1 MARSRIRLLA
11 DQAHRARRITSTFGR
26 IYLGIKANQWTARR
40 VPPQEMQWRW
50 KRFNRRSA
58 EAILELAVELRGLVL
73 KGCQFIGSRSDV
85 LPPEYIEVLSKLQD
99 RVPPRPFSEIRAVV
113 EREFGMPLDQA
124 FSEFAEES
132 VASASLAQVHR
143 AKLHDGRDVA
153 VKVQY
158 PEIHDLVKSDLSNLR
173 TLFRA
178 VGVFER
184 DFDLM
189 PLIGELSEHMP
200 KELDFC
206 NEGINAERVAGFFEE
221 WTDLT
226 VPKIHWDFT
235 TTRILV
241 SDFVDG
247 IKISD
252 RQALEEAGIEPSTV
266 MQSLLEAYCEQ
277 ILVEGFFHADP
288 HPGNLLVL
296 PPVEEDSPATI
307 VFIDFGL
314 AKELPPAFRESVV
327 QFAGALL
334 QGDAKAMGE
343 ALVKLGFETR
353 KDSAE
358 ALQSI
363 ASILLDVAKRLRNQT
378 YVDPDVVREAGQ
390 ELPRLI
396 RENPIVRIPEHLV
409 LVGRV
414 VGLLSGLG
422 ETLGAKLDML
432 QTILP
437 YAAGISPR
445 TAARRN
451 SHE

>member
-1 MARSRIRLLA
+1 
-11 DQAHRARRITSTFGR
+11 
-26 IYLGIKANQWTARR
+26 
-40 VPPQEMQWRW
+40 
-50 KRFNRRSA
+50 
-58 EAILELAVELRGLVL
+58 
-73 KGCQFIGSRSDV
+73 
-85 LPPEYIEVLSKLQD
+85 
-99 RVPPRPFSEIRAVV
+99 
-113 EREFGMPLDQA
+113 
-124 FSEFAEES
+124 
-132 VASASLAQVHR
+132 
-143 AKLHDGRDVA
+143 
-153 VKVQY
+153 
-158 PEIHDLVKSDLSNLR
+158 
-173 TLFRA
+173 
-178 VGVFER
+178 
-184 DFDLM
+184 
-189 PLIGELSEHMP
+189 
-200 KELDFC
+200 
-206 NEGINAERVAGFFEE
+206 
-221 WTDLT
+221 
-226 VPKIHWDFT
+226 
-235 TTRILV
+235 
-241 SDFVDG
+241 
-247 IKISD
+247 
-252 RQALEEAGIEPSTV
+252 

>member
-1 MARSRIRLLA
+1 
-11 DQAHRARRITSTFGR
+11 
-26 IYLGIKANQWTARR
+26 
-40 VPPQEMQWRW
+40 MQWRW